1 MSVYDAG
8 VMTKQVMGLGLIVIA
23 GCGGSGSDDDATVGA
38 TDSISTT
45 VAATDDPDPEETGES
60 DDTDATDDTEDP
72 QETGSDEESSSSGGG
87 GPIAEGLPCG
97 TEFSYDGRTGC
108 ETVVD
113 GIEVKF
119 FPPPAGER
127 VERLAIYFHGD
138 GAADYMDGWA
148 FSPEIFGWTDPRNTM
163 VVGVLSPA
171 FYEDGTVAFGA
182 AQPEHAAMVATAIE
196 TMLAAWEIEHADQ
209 TMYWAT
215 SGGSWFF
222 ASSFIAHVGNRVPG
236 VFVANCGG
244 SGQSFGWSWDPMTD
258 TATKDLIPIYFNYG
272 TEDFLAPN
280 IEGSITEYEGL
291 GFDVDSLVHQGA
303 MHCDHPIDGP
313 TVEFWSRY
321 VP

>member
-1 MSVYDAG
+1 
-8 VMTKQVMGLGLIVIA
+8 MTKHHAVWAALAVSLGC
-23 GCGGSGSDDDATVGA
+23 GGGSGSDDATIG
-38 TDSISTT
+38 TDSLSTT
-45 VAATDDPDPEETGES
+45 VATDDADP
-60 DDTDATDDTEDP
+60 DATSDP
-72 QETGSDEESSSSGGG
+72 DESGTDGDESAQGSSSGD
-87 GPIAEGLPCG
+87 GPVPEGLPCG
-97 TEFSYDGRTGC
+97 TEFSVSGHTGC

-113 GIEVKF
+113 GIGVKF
-119 FPPPAGER
+119 FPLPPGER
-127 VERLAIYFHGD
+127 VDRLAIYFHGD
-138 GAADYMDGWA
+138 GALDYMDGWA
-148 FSPEIFGWTDPRNTM
+148 FSPEIFAWTDPRNTM

-196 TMLAAWEIEHADQ
+196 TMLTAWEPTYADQ

-222 ASSFIAHVGNRVPG
+222 ASSFIAHVGQRIPG

-244 SGQSFGWSWDPMTD
+244 SGGSFGWSWDPMTD
-258 TATKDLIPIYFNYG
+258 AATRDMIPIYFNYG

-280 IEGSITEYEGL
+280 IEGSIAEYEGL
-291 GFDVDSLVHQGA
+291 GFEVDALVHQGA

-321 VP
+321 VE